1 MGFVRFMRSIA
12 GRLLR
17 SAAGIALI
25 VIGLL
30 VVGGTGGMVTA
41 VIGVVPLFAG
51 VITLCLLGPLL
62 RLNCFGRPK
71 SRAV

>member
-1 MGFVRFMRSIA
+1 MGFVGFMRSVS

-25 VIGLL
+25 LIGLL
-30 VVGGTGGMVTA
+30 AVGGTGGIVMA
-41 VIGVVPLFAG
+41 VVGVVPLLAG
-51 VITLCLLGPLL
+51 VFNFCLLGPLF
-62 RLNCFGRPK
+62 RLDFFGRPK